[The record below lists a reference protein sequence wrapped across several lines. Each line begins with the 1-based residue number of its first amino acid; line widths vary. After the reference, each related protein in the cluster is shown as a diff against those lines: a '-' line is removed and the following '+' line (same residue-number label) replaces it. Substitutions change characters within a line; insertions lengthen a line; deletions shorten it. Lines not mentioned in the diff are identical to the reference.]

1 MSHPITT
8 DDIETAIDGRDAP
21 ISVTDVDD
29 LLLAVQEEIE
39 DFWNDHM
46 SAIES
51 GSLELVAE
59 TDDELVLAD
68 HSGDFWKDQFDTLV
82 EYTDLIGAEQN
93 KVPETILAAHHNAA
107 YRLVDYNWAT
117 ANPVVVRKPA
127 DFEPAQ
133 RFVEATVNSLISRE
147 LSPGQAWAYYGVIL
161 RGNSRNQ
168 WAQRCGY
175 SDHSVVSGAVR
186 KAENKLTG

>member
-8 DDIETAIDGRDAP
+8 DDIETAIDGRNAS

-39 DFWNDHM
+39 DSWNENM

-51 GSLELVAE
+51 GSLEVVAE
-59 TDDELVLAD
+59 TGEKVILAD
-68 HSGDFWKDQFDTLV
+68 HSGDFWKDQFNSLV
-82 EYTDLIGAEQN
+82 EYADLIGAEQEE
-93 KVPETILAAHHNAA
+93 VPETVLAAHHNTA

-127 DFEPAQ
+127 DFEAAQ

-168 WAQRCGY
+168 WAQKCSY